1 MRLLRILSI
10 AALAGSVL
18 LGAEGSASARKAD
31 FSGKWKADL
40 ARSDFGSMTP
50 PKSLVRT
57 IEQDSLYVTVVADLQ
72 TVRGRQRNELRF
84 TLDGE
89 ESVNQV
95 GDIKVTGLARML
107 GSHLL
112 LTTTRTVEG
121 KKVVLDEL
129 WSLSPDGK
137 TLTVEGLVR
146 TSAGEEPILVIFD
159 KLEP

>member
-1 MRLLRILSI
+1 MRLLKILSI
-10 AALAGSVL
+10 AMLAGGL
-18 LGAEGSASARKAD
+18 LFGAEASAAARAKD

-40 ARSDFGSMTP
+40 ARCDFGSMTP
-50 PKSLVRT
+50 PKSFIRT
-57 IEQDSLYVTVVADLQ
+57 VEQGSLYVTIVADLE
-72 TVRGRQRNELRF
+72 TERGRRSSELRF

-89 ESVNQV
+89 ESVNHV
-95 GDIKVTGLARML
+95 EGTRVTGLARML

-146 TSAGEEPILVIFD
+146 TPVGEEPILVIFE
-159 KLEP
+159 KVEP